1 MKKRKGFTLIEIII
15 SITLIALIASYGL
28 FKYSEVQEQA
38 KQKLDLAAVGTFVE
52 AVELLRMEDENYA
65 KINEIKSSD
74 TKIQNYVSGELKG
87 KSKLYS
93 GIFIANYDS
102 NGKLTVTNEAKT
114 HRLYPELKTIS
125 STTGE

>member
-52 AVELLRMEDENYA
+52 AVELLRMEDKEYA
-65 KINEIKSSD
+65 KKNEIKSSD
-74 TKIQNYVSGELKG
+74 TKIQNYVSGTLEG
-87 KSKLYS
+87 KSKLYD
-93 GIFIANYDS
+93 GFFIANYDS
-102 NGKLTVTNEAKT
+102 NGKLTVTNQNKT
-114 HRLYPELKTIS
+114 YRLYPTVESIS
-125 STTGE
+125 ASAGE